1 MAKVKDCP
9 GFGTFGADVK
19 EARKAKNLARKDLAE
34 KVNIDTRYLANIE
47 NEGTI
52 PSLPVIIQLVKICG
66 LPMERYFN
74 PEVMREESELR
85 QRVGQKLKL
94 CPEQYLPTVEGAID
108 RALKIEK
115 PNEETEGVLTSSVF
129 LILRAFLDFCKSSLV
144 CVDAKKR
151 RL

>member
-1 MAKVKDCP
+1 MTTAFIVSTLVRVIP
-9 GFGTFGADVK
+9 IYS
-19 EARKAKNLARKDLAE
+19 ARNITLTKAKNLARKDLAE

-94 CPEQYLPTVEGAID
+94 CPEQYLPIVEGAID
-108 RALKIEK
+108 GALKIEK
-115 PNEETEGVLTSSVF
+115 PNEETEGV
-129 LILRAFLDFCKSSLV
+129 
-144 CVDAKKR
+144 
-151 RL
+151 